1 MESVFLHLLNMS
13 ITAGWLVLAVVALR
27 LIFRRAPKWV
37 HCLLWVLVAVRL
49 MCPVSLESALSLIP
63 SAETVPV
70 EDFLYNTPSIH
81 SGVPVV
87 DAVVNPI
94 ISDDFAPTLENS
106 VNPMQVVSMVAANL
120 WVLGM
125 MGMLLYA
132 VISTLRLRH
141 RVREAAFVRD
151 NVWQC
156 DAIAT
161 PFILGI
167 IRPRIYLPT
176 LLGAE
181 EAKSVI
187 AHEQAHLTRRDHWW
201 KPLGFLLL
209 TVYWFNPL
217 LWLGYILLCRDIEAA
232 CDERVVQDMDVEGR
246 KEYSRILLSC
256 SAPRRL
262 VTACP
267 LAFGETGVKSRI
279 KAVLN
284 YRKPAFWLVLTA
296 IVATVA
302 AAVCL
307 LTNPKT
313 TVSDDL
319 DAALSRIILDYNRG
333 EHTGDAYPTEAHTV
347 LGVEKKRGN
356 TVVYAMV
363 LYEEYYLDQ
372 LGDLQV
378 QSGSHIPTVL
388 TVGKKDGTYTL
399 VDYRIPRDG
408 SDFVKDIKM
417 LFPARLRGKVD
428 TSLYSEKHRA
438 ATLAAARQHFQPW
451 QTALH
456 QAILTNNRKESGDGI
471 FAAESHRIY
480 GVEEGEDRLTVYA
493 LVYYHE
499 YAWENGAVAER
510 SGSLV
515 PTAVT
520 FLKNGD
526 TYDVTEYWT
535 PGDNWEESIRGK
547 FPEHLWEQALTY
559 ANYPVEELKAECL
572 AQANAYF
579 GLKGAYAAPLTFSS
593 MNWLSD
599 GKLDALYAGLPTDTL
614 AQYLPVIS
622 MATRAELDAFIAE
635 YKKDF
640 SFDRAVGDGLT
651 PIHQMSFYD
660 DAFFAEKVLLAVYY
674 KNGTCSAQPTVSG
687 VTYTDG
693 NRTLQVQVK
702 VYEPQTGDTALGQWF
717 MLCEV
722 DRSALEGVTAYSA
735 VVHSRTTDT
744 DSNTFTGRVTQVEKG
759 MMLMDCYDTDKF
771 TSVWVLLPN
780 HGDLHPAVGQEY
792 TVTHDGWVMETY
804 PPQVTAV
811 SVIPVSST
819 PTTSTTQPTTTTVV
833 SYKPIDGLSADMV
846 KRIKEDW
853 MAEHP
858 VSNRTAEDIELT
870 CYGTYGDCVVL
881 SIFDPGLMYH
891 AAIFDENIGGVMF
904 YAVSAYDSRV
914 WHNGTFCLLKEAYAK
929 GWISKADLQKAAYYF
944 NNRSGA
950 TNTTKATTSTTKN
963 NVTQSP
969 PNASQLVKIAIEDKD
984 GIAEDAL
991 DLFYEKGI
999 YQYYFPCIYDSVY
1012 AYFADGSKKE
1022 VRKALEDGSI
1032 TIDDLTRFGIKFY
1045 KLVNREIDIPSEE
1058 YAEKEYCSAT
1068 LDDKFSKGKVIVVMG
1083 KTISSMNHSW
1093 TAEEFSELFS
1103 VEITE
1108 VRSLTDM
1115 SQPVPY
1121 QIFALGISGNT
1132 KQAVLDAVKIIE
1144 QHPYVNSAEPNYLY
1158 SPY

>member
-94 ISDDFAPTLENS
+94 ISNDFAPTLENS
-106 VNPMQVVSMVAANL
+106 VNPMQVVSVVAANL

-125 MGMLLYA
+125 VGMVLYA

-319 DAALSRIILDYNRG
+319 DAALSRIILDYNRN
-333 EHTGDAYPTEAHTV
+333 EHRGDAYPTEAHTV

-378 QSGSHIPTVL
+378 QSCSHIPTVL

-408 SDFVKDIKM
+408 SDFVKDIKT

-438 ATLAAARQHFQPW
+438 ATLDAARQHFQPW

-480 GVEEGEDRLTVYA
+480 GVEEGEDRLTVYT

-499 YAWENGAVAER
+499 YAWENGAVVER

-593 MNWLSD
+593 MNWLSE
-599 GKLDALYAGLPTDTL
+599 GQLDALYAGLPTDTL
-614 AQYLPVIS
+614 AQYLPVIP
-622 MATRAELDAFIAE
+622 MATRADLDAFIAE

-674 KNGTCSAQPTVSG
+674 KDGSCSAQPTVSG

-702 VYEPQTGDTALGQWF
+702 VYEPQAGDTALGQWF

-744 DSNTFTGRVTQVEKG
+744 DVNTFTGRVTQVEKG
-759 MMLMDCYDTDKF
+759 MMLMDCYDKDKF

-811 SVIPVSST
+811 SLIPVSST
-819 PTTSTTQPTTTTVV
+819 PTTSTTQPTTTTT
-833 SYKPIDGLSADMV
+833 
-846 KRIKEDW
+846 IK
-853 MAEHP
+853 
-858 VSNRTAEDIELT
+858 
-870 CYGTYGDCVVL
+870 
-881 SIFDPGLMYH
+881 
-891 AAIFDENIGGVMF
+891 
-904 YAVSAYDSRV
+904 
-914 WHNGTFCLLKEAYAK
+914 
-929 GWISKADLQKAAYYF
+929 
-944 NNRSGA
+944 A
-950 TNTTKATTSTTKN
+950 TNTTKKTTTTSVAVSDLMLPTQTTIDYIYGKSISYTAGTGFCYSLDEETWFA
-963 NVTQSP
+963 VLIVRSVQELQSLCQDP
-969 PNASQLVKIAIEDKD
+969 QQYPARYNAEFFRDRALVLLQYTRDGYVPQIRVVDMKVWEQTL
-984 GIAEDAL
+984 GIAVLDKKPNDNGGPFPTAL
-991 DLFYEKGI
+991 F
-999 YQYYFPCIYDSVY
+999 DSTVY
-1012 AYFADGSKKE
+1012 LEVSAAD
-1022 VRKALEDGSI
+1022 VANI
-1032 TIDDLTRFGIKFY
+1032 TTVEHFSVDD
-1045 KLVNREIDIPSEE
+1045 EPIPTITVSNNEL
-1058 YAEKEYCSAT
+1058 AEKVYCIPPANVDFEAGQLWVILSESVSA
-1068 LDDKFSKGKVIVVMG
+1068 D
-1083 KTISSMNHSW
+1083 NHFY
-1093 TAEEFSELFS
+1093 TADQFSELFG
-1103 VEITE
+1103 VEITKVE
-1108 VRSLTDM
+1108 
-1115 SQPVPY
+1115 PY
-1121 QIFALGISGNT
+1121 RYRKNPSSPHGVFRQMYQLFLPTNT
-1132 KQAVLDAVKIIE
+1132 KQAVLDAIKIIE
-1144 QHPYVNSAEPNYLY
+1144 QHPYVYAAEPQYIY
-1158 SPY
+1158 DIAYDIVEDT

>member
-49 MCPVSLESALSLIP
+49 LCPVSLESALSLIP
-63 SAETVPV
+63 SAQTVPV
-70 EDFLYNTPSIH
+70 EDFLYNTPSIQ

-87 DAVVNPI
+87 DAVVNPV
-94 ISDDFAPTLENS
+94 ISNSFAPTPEYS
-106 VNPMQVVSMVAANL
+106 VNPMQVVSIIAAYV

-125 MGMLLYA
+125 VGMVLYA
-132 VISTLRLRH
+132 VTSTLRLRR
-141 RVREAAFVRD
+141 RVREAAYVRD

-161 PFILGI
+161 PFILGM

-181 EAKSVI
+181 EAKSVV
-187 AHEQAHLTRRDHWW
+187 AHEQAHLARRDHWW

-232 CDERVVQDMDVEGR
+232 CDERVVRDMDAEGR

-256 SAPRRL
+256 SAPRHL

-284 YRKPAFWLVLTA
+284 YRKPAFWLVVVA
-296 IVATVA
+296 VVATVA

-319 DAALSRIILDYNRG
+319 DTFLSGAIIEHNRG

-347 LGVEKKRGN
+347 LGVEKKRGH

-363 LYEEYYLDQ
+363 LYEEYYLDE

-388 TVGKKDGTYTL
+388 TIGKKDGSYTL
-399 VDYRIPRDG
+399 VDYRIPRAG
-408 SDFVKDIKM
+408 SDFVKDIKT

-428 TSLYSEKHRA
+428 TALYSEKHRA
-438 ATLAAARQHFQPW
+438 ATLAAARQHFEPW

-456 QAILTNNRKESGDGI
+456 QAILANNRKESGDGI

-480 GVEEGEDRLTVYA
+480 GVEEGENRLTVYA

-520 FLKNGD
+520 FLINGD
-526 TYDVTEYWT
+526 AYDVTEYWT
-535 PGDNWEESIRGK
+535 PGENWAESIRGK
-547 FPEHLWEQALTY
+547 FPEHLWDKALTY

-572 AQANAYF
+572 AQATAYF

-599 GKLDALYAGLPTDTL
+599 TKLDALYADLPTNTL
-614 AQYLPVIS
+614 EQYLPVIP
-622 MATRAELDAFIAE
+622 MATRAELDVFIAE

-640 SFDRAVGDGLT
+640 SLDRAEGDGLT
-651 PIHQMSFYD
+651 PIHQLSFYD

-674 KNGTCSAQPTVSG
+674 KDGSCSAQPKISG
-687 VTYTDG
+687 LTYTDG
-693 NRTLQVQVK
+693 NSILQVQVN
-702 VYEPQTGDTALGQWF
+702 VYEPQAGDAALGQWF

-735 VVHSRTTDT
+735 VVHIRTTDS
-744 DSNTFTGRVTQVEKG
+744 DSNTFTGRVTQVTDNG
-759 MMLMDCYDTDKF
+759 ASMLMDCYDTTKF
-771 TSVWVLLPN
+771 TSVWVLLPS

-792 TVTHDGWVMETY
+792 TVTHDGRVMETY

-811 SVIPVSST
+811 SVIRVSST
-819 PTTSTTQPTTTTVV
+819 PTTSTTQPTTTTIV

-853 MAEHP
+853 MTEYP
-858 VSNRTAEDIELT
+858 VSNRTAEDIKLT

-881 SIFDPGLMYH
+881 SVFDPGVMYH
-891 AAIFDENIGGVMF
+891 AAIFDEEIGGVVF
-904 YAVSAYDSRV
+904 YGVSAYDLHV
-914 WHNGTFCLLKEAYAK
+914 WHSGAFCLLKEAYAK
-929 GWISKADLQKAAYYF
+929 GWVSKADLHKIAYYF
-944 NNRSGA
+944 NNRLGA
-950 TNTTKATTSTTKN
+950 TTTTRMTTTSQLTTTTAAYVPNTKKTSELTEQQKN
-963 NVTQSP
+963 
-969 PNASQLVKIAIEDKD
+969 KIL
-984 GIAEDAL
+984 AEFVQQTWDEE
-991 DLFYEKGI
+991 EKHK
-999 YQYYFPCIYDSVY
+999 Y
-1012 AYFADGSKKE
+1012 
-1022 VRKALEDGSI
+1022 GSI
-1032 TIDDLTRFGIKFY
+1032 EEMLMYFSLDGYYGEYNGYKVVILNTFEGPTGFTEINIDGYCFAITEGQWYYLYKDSEFFGLQYGYESKMINENDLKDIWYYCYGRF
-1045 KLVNREIDIPSEE
+1045 P
-1058 YAEKEYCSAT
+1058 A
-1068 LDDKFSKGKVIVVMG
+1068 KGSVIVV
-1083 KTISSMNHSW
+1083 
-1093 TAEEFSELFS
+1093 E
-1103 VEITE
+1103 
-1108 VRSLTDM
+1108 
-1115 SQPVPY
+1115 
-1121 QIFALGISGNT
+1121 
-1132 KQAVLDAVKIIE
+1132 
-1144 QHPYVNSAEPNYLY
+1144 
-1158 SPY
+1158 

>member
-49 MCPVSLESALSLIP
+49 LCPVSLESALSLIP
-63 SAETVPV
+63 SAQTVPV
-70 EDFLYNTPSIH
+70 EDFLYHTPAIH

-87 DAVVNPI
+87 DAVVNPV
-94 ISDDFAPTLENS
+94 ISNSFAPTPGYS

-120 WVLGM
+120 WVLGIV
-125 MGMLLYA
+125 GMVLYA
-132 VISTLRLRH
+132 VISTFRLRR
-141 RVREAAFVRD
+141 RVREAAYVRD

-181 EAKSVI
+181 EAKSVV
-187 AHEQAHLTRRDHWW
+187 AHEQAHLARRDHWW

-232 CDERVVQDMDVEGR
+232 CDERVVRDMDAEGR

-284 YRKPAFWLVLTA
+284 YKKPAFWLVVVA
-296 IVATVA
+296 VVATVA

-356 TVVYAMV
+356 TVVYTMV
-363 LYEEYYLDQ
+363 LYEEYYLDE

-388 TVGKKDGTYTL
+388 TIRKKNGSYTL

-408 SDFVKDIKM
+408 SEFAKDIKA

-428 TSLYSEKHRA
+428 TALYSEKHRA
-438 ATLAAARQHFQPW
+438 ATLAAARQYFSPW

-480 GVEEGEDRLTVYA
+480 GVAEGEYRLTVYA

-526 TYDVTEYWT
+526 AYDVTEYWT

-547 FPEHLWEQALTY
+547 FPENLWDKALTY

-579 GLKGAYAAPLTFSS
+579 GLKDAFAAPLTFSS

-599 GKLDALYAGLPTDTL
+599 AKLDALYADLPTNSL
-614 AQYLPVIS
+614 KQYLPVIS
-622 MATRAELDAFIAE
+622 MATRADLDAFIAE

-640 SFDRAVGDGLT
+640 SLDRAKGDGLT
-651 PIHQMSFYD
+651 PIHQLSFYD

-674 KNGTCSAQPTVSG
+674 KDGSCSAQPSISG
-687 VTYTDG
+687 ITYTGG
-693 NRTLQVQVK
+693 NSILQVQVN
-702 VYEPQTGDTALGQWF
+702 VYEPQAGDTALGQWF

-744 DSNTFTGRVTQVEKG
+744 DTNTFTGRVTQVEKG

-771 TSVWVLLPN
+771 TSVWVLLPS

-792 TVTHDGWVMETY
+792 VVTHDGRVMETY

-811 SVIPVSST
+811 SVIHVSST
-819 PTTSTTQPTTTTVV
+819 PTTTTIQPTTTTTVV
-833 SYKPIDGLSADMV
+833 ATTTTTTKKLTTTTTQPHTPTPKDPMELSAQQETI
-846 KRIKEDW
+846 IKSSW
-853 MAEHP
+853 
-858 VSNRTAEDIELT
+858 VSKYTDPEPQHTVDAVTIT
-870 CYGTYGDCVVL
+870 YYGTYNGYIALTIEDNYWGYPGVVW
-881 SIFDPGLMYH
+881 
-891 AAIFDENIGGVMF
+891 DEEVGGVVF
-904 YAVSAYDSRV
+904 KNLTCFGVQLWKDGKIDSLGGAYLNSKIDELDLKDIAYYWHNRGLTANPAVSLKMQEASSGASLANGRMLAIKRNDTMLGHSLPLRFSKDGLWVTSVSSEEELDVFKKMMLDGYGQDIINYDDDWRKFYIEHYSTSLEEKYRQYDAAY
-914 WHNGTFCLLKEAYAK
+914 FKENSLVMVFFPYISSSLRGSVTNLVRQGDEICIEWIYHFPESGAASDDVNPRYILVEAK
-929 GWISKADLQKAAYYF
+929 NADLV
-944 NNRSGA
+944 G
-950 TNTTKATTSTTKN
+950 
-963 NVTQSP
+963 V
-969 PNASQLVKIAIEDKD
+969 
-984 GIAEDAL
+984 
-991 DLFYEKGI
+991 EKW
-999 YQYYFPCIYDSVY
+999 SHH
-1012 AYFADGSKKE
+1012 
-1022 VRKALEDGSI
+1022 
-1032 TIDDLTRFGIKFY
+1032 
-1045 KLVNREIDIPSEE
+1045 
-1058 YAEKEYCSAT
+1058 
-1068 LDDKFSKGKVIVVMG
+1068 
-1083 KTISSMNHSW
+1083 KTIK
-1093 TAEEFSELFS
+1093 
-1103 VEITE
+1103 
-1108 VRSLTDM
+1108 
-1115 SQPVPY
+1115 Y
-1121 QIFALGISGNT
+1121 
-1132 KQAVLDAVKIIE
+1132 
-1144 QHPYVNSAEPNYLY
+1144 Y
-1158 SPY
+1158 